1 MEHFIKYKTNKILIA
16 MIFKPPEIEVE
27 RHMEMRV
34 RRVFPI
40 NLESSLR
47 QSYEEA
53 LRKLKEATELE
64 KQAYQLTMER
74 AILEHRLSIWDWLG
88 RNLEELSKSL
98 MTGNYESAKSLIQ
111 AIQEEAK
118 RRLRE
123 EQNLLDKV
131 KSGESV
137 STQIN
142 APIITRTSSSSNLSS
157 GFTRSGSS
165 GVVITS
171 QPTQP
176 SSQAVSQ
183 TTQSYV
189 DRRNEVLSKLDI
201 QAQQT
206 GQTYVVS
213 AKDFGATGGYYV
225 VTPQG
230 GYSTATPVT
239 QGFSSYQ
246 PLFSPTRI
254 PAFNP
259 FQQSGFYNPFR

>member
-1 MEHFIKYKTNKILIA
+1 MSMK
-16 MIFKPPEIEVE
+16 FKPPEIDVE
-27 RHMEMRV
+27 RHVEMRI

-40 NLESSLR
+40 SLESQLR

-64 KQAYQLTMER
+64 KQAYQLTMEK

-88 RNLEELSKSL
+88 RNLGELSNALTS
-98 MTGNYESAKSLIQ
+98 GNYESAKSLIQ

-118 RRLRE
+118 KRWRE
-123 EQNLLDKV
+123 EQYLLSKV

-137 STQIN
+137 SDRVGIPNFGQI
-142 APIITRTSSSSNLSS
+142 RSS
-157 GFTRSGSS
+157 GGGT
-165 GVVITS
+165 VITS

-176 SSQAVSQ
+176 SGSLQ
-183 TTQSYV
+183 TQPSGSTQNPIEQ
-189 DRRNEVLSKLDI
+189 RNELLRRLELQSR
-201 QAQQT
+201 QT

-213 AKDFGATGGYYV
+213 AKDYGATGGYYV
-225 VTPQG
+225 ITPQG
-230 GYSTATPVT
+230 GYSTTTPTT
-239 QGFSSYQ
+239 QGFSTYK
-246 PLFSPTRI
+246 PLFSPANV

>member
-1 MEHFIKYKTNKILIA
+1 ML
-16 MIFKPPEIEVE
+16 FKPHEVDIE
-27 RHMEMRV
+27 RHVEMRV

-40 NLESSLR
+40 SLESQLR

-53 LRKLKEATELE
+53 LRRLREATELE

-88 RNLEELSKSL
+88 RNLGELSNAL
-98 MTGNYESAKSLIQ
+98 MSGNYESAKSLIQ
-111 AIQEEAK
+111 AIQEEA
-118 RRLRE
+118 RRRWQE
-123 EQNLLDKV
+123 EQYLLSKV

-137 STQIN
+137 SNKIGV
-142 APIITRTSSSSNLSS
+142 PSFTRTIPSSSSSS
-157 GFTRSGSS
+157 GGI
-165 GVVITS
+165 VITS

-176 SSQAVSQ
+176 SGSLQ
-183 TTQSYV
+183 TQPSGSTQNPIEQ
-189 DRRNEVLSKLDI
+189 RNELLRQLELQSR
-201 QAQQT
+201 QT

-213 AKDFGATGGYYV
+213 AKDYGATWGYYV

-230 GYSTATPVT
+230 GYSTTIPTT
-239 QGFSSYQ
+239 QGFSTYK
-246 PLFSPTRI
+246 PLFSPANV